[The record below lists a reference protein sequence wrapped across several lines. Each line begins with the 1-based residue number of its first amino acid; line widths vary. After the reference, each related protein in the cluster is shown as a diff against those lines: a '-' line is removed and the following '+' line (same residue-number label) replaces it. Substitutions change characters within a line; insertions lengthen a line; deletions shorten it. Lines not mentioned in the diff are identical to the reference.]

1 MKEQEVKIVFFM
13 QFYMLII
20 VLYVIFECLKIG
32 NQSVTKL
39 DIFLKVTKISIRFAQ
54 TKRKLLN
61 DTR

>member
-20 VLYVIFECLKIG
+20 VLNVVFECLKIG

-39 DIFLKVTKISIRFAQ
+39 DIF
-54 TKRKLLN
+54 
-61 DTR
+61 